1 MITTTPIARW
11 YWSERGRD
19 VDLPQEAARRFSSAL
34 QVLDHH
40 HLGTPHNGRVLV
52 KVPAP
57 GHRKLLFEAELPFT
71 PALVAEIKTGLTEGE
86 FESVEISAS
95 CDGVA
100 KTNFGTEVSEGMLE
114 ISVDVSEDYFNVEL
128 ATYSD
133 IWMPFDL
140 RGREQE
146 ETFSRN
152 RPRLSA
158 VLVEISGALGLKT
171 DPDDPTRFGIPT
183 ETGVANHFEDDGSP
197 SDVWGRFEI
206 PSRNE
211 VFSQTP
217 KFEPAYK
224 RTACGRV
231 LYFPVRGLGGL
242 LLGYLWAS
250 DAEGAASFEARDGAD
265 LDGYHAGLVWLERLQ
280 DAYER
285 GLSPTAALIELRDAP
300 NTSVAGVLVG
310 EAPLEVDGFQDL
322 QELACE

>member
-1 MITTTPIARW
+1 M
-11 YWSERGRD
+11 
-19 VDLPQEAARRFSSAL
+19 
-34 QVLDHH
+34 
-40 HLGTPHNGRVLV
+40 LV
-52 KVPAP
+52 KAPAP

-71 PALVAEIKTGLTEGE
+71 HALAAGIKAGLTEGE
-86 FESVEISAS
+86 FESIEISAS

-114 ISVDVSEDYFNVEL
+114 ITVDVSEDYFNVEL

-140 RGREQE
+140 RGREQGE
-146 ETFSRN
+146 IFSLN

-158 VLVEISGALGLKT
+158 VLVELSGAFGLKT

-217 KFEPAYK
+217 KFEPTYK

-231 LYFPVRGLGGL
+231 LYFPVRSLGGL

-250 DAEGAASFEARDGAD
+250 DAEGAASFEARDEAD
-265 LDGYHAGLVWLERLQ
+265 LDGYRAGLVWLDRLHG
-280 DAYER
+280 AYER
-285 GLSPTAALIELRDAP
+285 GLSPTAALIELRGAPDAP
-300 NTSVAGVLVG
+300 VAGALAG
-310 EAPLEVDGFQDL
+310 EAPLEVKEFREL
-322 QELACE
+322 RELACR